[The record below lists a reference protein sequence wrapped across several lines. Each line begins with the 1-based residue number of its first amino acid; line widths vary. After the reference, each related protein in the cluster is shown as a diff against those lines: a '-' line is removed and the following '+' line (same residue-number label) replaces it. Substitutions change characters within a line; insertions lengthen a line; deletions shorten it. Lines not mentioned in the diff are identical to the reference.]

1 MRTSIFSICSLAVC
15 LRRILLLSVASSLV
29 YLALWNFSFPSEW
42 KNPLISPS
50 TQYRSLLSNDR
61 WKDNERRK
69 NDEMKRP
76 QNLINSKDE
85 RPKNDLTEAIN
96 YNKLDNLLLETAA
109 SKSILMGAIKLE
121 EVTEAQQ
128 QKEKEL
134 PPPLSKSEYCP
145 ELEKNIYLKGHIG
158 QATLLIEELE
168 EGEVANANTDLD
180 PGGSWKPLNCTAR
193 HKMAVIIPY
202 RDRKSHL
209 VRLLDFLIPLL
220 KRQFLDFRFIVTEQN
235 GDNLFNKGRIMN
247 AAFLF
252 AQQKLN
258 VNCVVFHDVD
268 MFPQDDRTPYECP
281 IINEPRHLG
290 AFVSSLG
297 YQLWYKE
304 IVGGALAININDYLR
319 VNGFSN
325 SYWAWG
331 GEDDDMG
338 KRILSNNFTI
348 GRPNSDYVRFSMLK
362 HVKRK
367 RVQPKLVYKLLE
379 EAEKRMATDGI
390 NEEGKWRIIKVDIRP
405 LYYHLIVDVGDPPSD
420 WNTK

>member
-193 HKMAVIIPY
+193 HK
-202 RDRKSHL
+202 
-209 VRLLDFLIPLL
+209 
-220 KRQFLDFRFIVTEQN
+220 
-235 GDNLFNKGRIMN
+235 
-247 AAFLF
+247 
-252 AQQKLN
+252 
-258 VNCVVFHDVD
+258 
-268 MFPQDDRTPYECP
+268 
-281 IINEPRHLG
+281 
-290 AFVSSLG
+290 VSS
-297 YQLWYKE
+297 
-304 IVGGALAININDYLR
+304 
-319 VNGFSN
+319 
-325 SYWAWG
+325 
-331 GEDDDMG
+331 
-338 KRILSNNFTI
+338 
-348 GRPNSDYVRFSMLK
+348 
-362 HVKRK
+362 
-367 RVQPKLVYKLLE
+367 
-379 EAEKRMATDGI
+379 
-390 NEEGKWRIIKVDIRP
+390 
-405 LYYHLIVDVGDPPSD
+405 
-420 WNTK
+420 